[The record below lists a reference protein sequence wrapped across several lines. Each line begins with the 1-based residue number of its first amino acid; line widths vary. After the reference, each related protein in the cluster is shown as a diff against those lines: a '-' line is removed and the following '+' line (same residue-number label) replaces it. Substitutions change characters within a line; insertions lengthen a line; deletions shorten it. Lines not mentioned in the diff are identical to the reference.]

1 MTSLSNYSGDNE
13 DNDDLPQMIPCMYC
27 YTQWPQSCSRPPP
40 THTFTGDPR
49 ASPEVSCAVLSPL
62 ILSPVS
68 WCARFCCTLQKSI
81 SQSCVSSDSPMVGLM
96 ATSSKRGYAIP
107 TSVIPRAPGSLQQ
120 TIEDPYLHRRCS
132 NTVLSQSLWGS
143 LGSGVHMVC
152 LSPVSVSG
160 VNGI

>member
-1 MTSLSNYSGDNE
+1 
-13 DNDDLPQMIPCMYC
+13 MIPCMYC

-49 ASPEVSCAVLSPL
+49 ASPEVSCVVLSPL

-96 ATSSKRGYAIP
+96 ATSSKRGYTIP
-107 TSVIPRAPGSLQQ
+107 TSVIPRAPVP
-120 TIEDPYLHRRCS
+120 TADRRRPLPPQEMLKHS
-132 NTVLSQSLWGS
+132 S
-143 LGSGVHMVC
+143 
-152 LSPVSVSG
+152 VSVFVGVPGFWCAHGLFEPCECLWCEWDLIIIIFFYCSG
-160 VNGI
+160 FCHTLK